1 MNRKQYTRFGII
13 VIAGMG
19 ALMGW
24 SISRGNTELAA
35 ILPLVTALVVAAI
48 QLSMRKVK
56 GVFVDER
63 TYLISEKASRI
74 ALQIFVIICVV
85 TGLALMVLGQY
96 KYPEVLQTA
105 YTLTFFASALSV
117 LYVVFYGYYSRKYGG

>member
-1 MNRKQYTRFGII
+1 MFGII

-24 SISRGNTELAA
+24 SISSGNTVLAA
-35 ILPLVTALVVAAI
+35 ILPLVSALVVAI
-48 QLSMRKVK
+48 LQLSKRRVK
-56 GVFVDER
+56 GIFEDER
-63 TYLISEKASRI
+63 TYRISEKASRI

-85 TGLALMVLGQY
+85 TGLVLIVLGQY

-105 YTLTFFASALSV
+105 YTLTFSASALSV
-117 LYVVFYGYYSRKYGG
+117 LYVVLYGYYNRKYGG